1 MKAQCII
8 AHITAAWE
16 VGAVDDVSGDIEEML
31 MDMPLYYVMRMAYAH
46 AEIITLQKFGQRAL
60 TEQEAG
66 S

>member
-1 MKAQCII
+1 MKAQCVI
-8 AHITAAWE
+8 AHKTATWE
-16 VGAVDDVSGDIEEML
+16 VGAVDDVSGNIEDML

-46 AEIITLQKFGQRAL
+46 AEIVTLQEVGQMAL

>member
-1 MKAQCII
+1 M
-8 AHITAAWE
+8 
-16 VGAVDDVSGDIEEML
+16 GAVDDVSGNIEDML

-46 AEIITLQKFGQRAL
+46 AEIVTLQEVGQMAL